1 MHSTWRR
8 FSQQFRSPIWTVPLA
23 LLGVCALSYGSMA
36 SRMGIYQDDWFITF
50 FRHYL
55 GPSSLVEAFAIDRP
69 LLGWMH
75 WATTGLVGESLLSW
89 QLFGIFTRWLS
100 CLALWWALR
109 GLWTQKYPEVTAVV
123 MLFAVYPGFQQQY
136 IAITYSSG
144 FIVLAAFL
152 ASLGSMLWALRRPRW
167 FWFLYLGSI
176 ALDGFGMFT
185 AEYFFGLELL
195 RPLMLWLVLGEEKA
209 DLRKRL
215 VRVFLYWIPY
225 LFLML
230 IFLAWRVSTPT
241 PRGTID
247 IFSKLSAGSFGAVL
261 DLAKMVIQ
269 NVYMASLLA
278 WSRVFSLGIL
288 RAYGPPAIL
297 KYALVVLGTGCL
309 VFIVLVFLRVRR
321 EPEQDSLPEPRTG
334 WSIMAFVL
342 GLYALLAGGLPVW
355 MTNLHMDLEYP
366 WDRLTLPMML
376 GVSLLFGSLLL
387 LIPRWR
393 LLSYGSLA
401 VAVGLAAGL
410 HYQSALSYR
419 QEWTLQQDFFWQLAW
434 RAPSI
439 QPGTVILTSELPFV
453 YDYDSL
459 LTAPLN
465 WTYAAFLSGRELPY
479 QLYNVESH
487 LGLGL
492 AGFEPDT
499 PIRQSNRITPF
510 EGSTSQA
517 IVVFYRPPG
526 CLKVI
531 DPQYDRSLPDKPRY
545 FRELLPLSRPEL
557 ISAAGEPAARPPK
570 QFFTA
575 EPAPGWCYYFQK
587 AELARQ
593 DGDWEKVAA
602 LGDQAL
608 QGERRIYRRNAAE
621 LAPYIEGYARIGRWE
636 DAQALSIEAYQA
648 WANTR
653 LMLCDAWR
661 LVKNSAEID
670 AQGKATL
677 VNIQTKL
684 NCGLP

>member
-1 MHSTWRR
+1 MRSTWRR

-109 GLWTQKYPEVTAVV
+109 GLWTQKDLEVTAVV

-167 FWFLYLGSI
+167 FWFLYLGSL
-176 ALDGFGMFT
+176 ALDGFGMFA

-195 RPLMLWLVLGEEKA
+195 RPLMLWLVLGEEKG

-247 IFSKLSAGSFGAVL
+247 VFSKLSTGSFGAAL
-261 DLAKMVIQ
+261 DLAKMVLQ

-309 VFIVLVFLRVRR
+309 VFIVLVFLRARR
-321 EPEQDSLPEPRTG
+321 EPEQDGLTEPWTG
-334 WSIMAFVL
+334 WSIMAFLL
-342 GLYALLAGGLPVW
+342 GLCALLAGGLPVW

-419 QEWTLQQDFFWQLAW
+419 RTGDSVSSAGKC
-434 RAPSI
+434 PS
-439 QPGTVILTSELPFV
+439 
-453 YDYDSL
+453 
-459 LTAPLN
+459 A
-465 WTYAAFLSGRELPY
+465 R
-479 QLYNVESH
+479 
-487 LGLGL
+487 
-492 AGFEPDT
+492 
-499 PIRQSNRITPF
+499 
-510 EGSTSQA
+510 
-517 IVVFYRPPG
+517 
-526 CLKVI
+526 
-531 DPQYDRSLPDKPRY
+531 
-545 FRELLPLSRPEL
+545 PLS
-557 ISAAGEPAARPPK
+557 
-570 QFFTA
+570 
-575 EPAPGWCYYFQK
+575 
-587 AELARQ
+587 
-593 DGDWEKVAA
+593 
-602 LGDQAL
+602 
-608 QGERRIYRRNAAE
+608 
-621 LAPYIEGYARIGRWE
+621 
-636 DAQALSIEAYQA
+636 
-648 WANTR
+648 
-653 LMLCDAWR
+653 
-661 LVKNSAEID
+661 
-670 AQGKATL
+670 
-677 VNIQTKL
+677 
-684 NCGLP
+684 